1 MRLLKEQMAELD
13 RSEAFDA
20 DQHLGN
26 SQDNLNSE
34 IRALRAEIAA
44 LKAERAQNI
53 VVTPVK
59 KPWAGELDYE
69 HPEIESIAKA
79 IHKRLKDLELP
90 EQFNYSAPN
99 KKGDLSEVSLL

>member
-1 MRLLKEQMAELD
+1 MSRTVGQNIEVNMEEDSVMLDQEIAEARRQLTMKKVQQQKKQVETLKLFKEQMAELD

-59 KPWAGELDYE
+59 KPG
-69 HPEIESIAKA
+69 
-79 IHKRLKDLELP
+79 
-90 EQFNYSAPN
+90 
-99 KKGDLSEVSLL
+99 G